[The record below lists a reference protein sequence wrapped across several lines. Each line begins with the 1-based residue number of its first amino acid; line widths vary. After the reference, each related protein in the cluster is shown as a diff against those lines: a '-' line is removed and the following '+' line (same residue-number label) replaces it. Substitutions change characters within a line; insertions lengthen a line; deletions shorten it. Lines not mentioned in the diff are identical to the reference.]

1 MIFLDSCLYSSTFR
15 CHTLTIFMP
24 VKFLKLRQEVEQY
37 WRLCEPTKLR
47 GERNQTLLPSTHT
60 GANRLSL
67 KRPRKQRRGGG
78 EVDLQIKLLSLCP
91 LKGPAVT
98 SAFVRGRRNDQ
109 ANDLASLLGRTLLQ
123 RKRDREEEKEAFPRT
138 CSLLCLSQCRIY
150 PNQHTCQPDSYKRFP
165 TLL

>member
-1 MIFLDSCLYSSTFR
+1 
-15 CHTLTIFMP
+15 MP
-24 VKFLKLRQEVEQY
+24 HIDNLHASKVSKIETRSRTVLEVVWTNKAE
-37 WRLCEPTKLR
+37 R
-47 GERNQTLLPSTHT
+47 GTESNCFPSTHT
-60 GANRLSL
+60 GANRLSP